1 MSEITYT
8 SYIHTLY
15 TASSENGLDNV
26 VKVIGWTLRG
36 EEQGEGGLSVE
47 RTGAASLESPDS
59 NSFIPYSDLTEE
71 IVHGW
76 LESNLNDYILVL
88 KDEIAKSI
96 AEKHNPIVAMDLPW
110 ANAGIAS
117 T

>member
-1 MSEITYT
+1 MSDITYT

-15 TASSENGLDNV
+15 TASSENGLTNV

-36 EEQGEGGLSVE
+36 EEQGEGGLSFE

-59 NSFIPYSDLTEE
+59 NSFTPYSDLTEE
-71 IVHGW
+71 MVWGW
-76 LESNLNDYILVL
+76 IESSLNDYIPVL
-88 KDEIAKSI
+88 KDEIAKAI
-96 AEKHNPIVAMDLPW
+96 ADQHNPIVAMDLPW
-110 ANAGIAS
+110 ANVGISS